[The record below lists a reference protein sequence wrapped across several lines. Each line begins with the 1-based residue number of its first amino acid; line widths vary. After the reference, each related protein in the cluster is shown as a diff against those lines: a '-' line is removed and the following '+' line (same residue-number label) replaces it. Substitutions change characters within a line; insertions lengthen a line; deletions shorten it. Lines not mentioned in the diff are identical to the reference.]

1 MSLKLGGP
9 TAGLA
14 IAVVVAA
21 LASGCSAKVEIGGN
35 TVSASELESEATAAL
50 TKKVGQAPASIDC
63 PNDLDAKAGES
74 EACTLTAKN
83 GTTYPM
89 TATITSVS
97 GDNTAHF
104 HFAVGNP
111 NK

>member
-1 MSLKLGGP
+1 MSAKHAKP
-9 TAGLA
+9 AVCLA
-14 IAVVVAA
+14 VAAVAAA
-21 LASGCSAKVEIGGN
+21 LASGCSGKVEIGSN
-35 TVSASELESEATAAL
+35 TVSASDIESEANAAL

-63 PNDLDAKAGES
+63 PNDLDAKAGQS
-74 EACTLTAKN
+74 EACTLTAKD

-104 HFAVGNP
+104 HFSVGNA